1 MKAAAIDIGTN
12 SCRLLIGEK
21 IFEQSFDILARRL
34 EITRLGEGVDQN
46 RKLKETAVDRVVQAL
61 KKYKAI
67 IEEYQVKKTRV
78 IGTSALRDVDNSDLL
93 NSKLKELGFELEI
106 ISGKKEAELNYLG
119 AVSNLDADFLLIDI
133 GGGSTEFIWPEHD
146 QIKFE
151 SLDLGCVRMTE
162 KFVAS
167 PEAELEVE
175 TRNKISKYVEEI
187 LAAKLNLKQ
196 EFKVKGVGGT
206 ITTLAA
212 VKLALEDYDSSKIEN
227 LKIEK
232 LELEKIISD
241 LSEVNLEQ
249 RQKVQGLQPKRAD
262 IIIAGLIILK
272 IILDYIGSKELY
284 VSDHDLLYGLLKEE
298 LAVQDN

>member
-21 IFEQSFDILARRL
+21 ASEQSFNILARRL
-34 EITRLGEGVDQN
+34 VITRLGEGVDQN
-46 RKLKETAVDRVVQAL
+46 RKLKNEAVDRVFKAL
-61 KKYKAI
+61 KKYKVI
-67 IEEYQVKKTRV
+67 IEEYQVQKTRV

-93 NSKLKELGFELEI
+93 KSKLKELGFELEI
-106 ISGKKEAELNYLG
+106 ISGKREAELNYLG
-119 AVSNLDADFLLIDI
+119 AVSNLEADFLLLDI
-133 GGGSTEFIWPEHD
+133 GGGSTEFIWPEDD

-162 KFVAS
+162 KFVTN
-167 PEAELEVE
+167 PEAKFEDEE
-175 TRNKISKYVEEI
+175 RNEIQKYVKNS
-187 LAAKLNLKQ
+187 LASELNLSQ

-227 LKIEK
+227 LKIK
-232 LELEKIISD
+232 KSELEKIISD
-241 LSEVNLEQ
+241 LSRVNLEE
-249 RQKVQGLQPKRAD
+249 RQKIKGLQPKRAD

-272 IILDYIGSKELY
+272 SILDYIDSKELY

-298 LAVQDN
+298 LGD